1 MSNSISLIKYE
12 FADEGEEVVA
22 QTLTYLQ
29 RKAMENLL
37 VDTIMEKMT
46 LTPTSSDPQVFLLQH
61 EFLRGQITNL
71 QYILALDENRNS
83 AQTVLPS
90 F

>member
-1 MSNSISLIKYE
+1 MTNSISLTKYE

-83 AQTVLPS
+83 AQTVLSS

>member
-12 FADEGEEVVA
+12 FADEGEEIVA
-22 QTLTYLQ
+22 KTLTYLQ

-71 QYILALDENRNS
+71 QYILALDENGNS
-83 AQTVLPS
+83 AQTVVPS